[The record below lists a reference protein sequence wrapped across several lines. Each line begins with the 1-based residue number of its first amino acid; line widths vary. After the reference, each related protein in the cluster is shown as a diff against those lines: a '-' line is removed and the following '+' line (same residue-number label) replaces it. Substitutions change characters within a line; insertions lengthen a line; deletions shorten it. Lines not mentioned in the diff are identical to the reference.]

1 MSDEEQHPFSDLL
14 PEGTEAHS
22 ISRNEEAAERIEDA
36 REQLENEH
44 VPPSEAYKMLRKA
57 LGFLCLSEEE
67 GGVEEGAKVM
77 LAHAIASLENSP
89 QVEPN

>member
-14 PEGTEAHS
+14 PEGIEAHS
-22 ISRNEEAAERIEDA
+22 ISRNEEAA
-36 REQLENEH
+36 EQLENEH